1 MTTGIRYS
9 SMDMDEIEDKLSKKI
24 DENRNGDGD
33 IFRLLWAG
41 QRLNHEIAKNTE
53 KSINNINK
61 NLKLA
66 ASLITFVI
74 TTGMTVISIII
85 SAA

>member
-1 MTTGIRYS
+1 MNSGIRYT

-24 DENRNGDGD
+24 DEYRNGDGD

-53 KSINNINK
+53 ESISEINK
-61 NLKLA
+61 NMKLA
-66 ASLITFVI
+66 AALITTVI